1 MRRKPTLL
9 AANMAALAVAT
20 AALCVACLYAM
31 RPTIGGASTWTDILR
46 LVAMD
51 PACWLLVGG
60 MLTGCMA
67 AALQKPGGIVGQG
80 LAALCL
86 VAGLGLG
93 IDTWLPAEFVF
104 SFTPGIIPEGY
115 PPGHARILF
124 MGLNYVMALS
134 YALLGLAGSAA
145 ALAMIRIRGKP
156 PRW

>member
-20 AALCVACLYAM
+20 AALWVACLYAM
-31 RPTIGGASTWTDILR
+31 RPNIGGASTWTDILR

-51 PACWLLVGG
+51 PACWLLIGG
-60 MLTGCMA
+60 MLTGMMA
-67 AALQKPGGIVGQG
+67 AALQKPGDIAGHG

-93 IDTWLPAEFVF
+93 VDAWLPGELVF

-134 YALLGLAGSAA
+134 YAVLGLAGSAA
-145 ALAMIRIRGKP
+145 VLAVLWIRGEP

>member
-1 MRRKPTLL
+1 MRKKPTLL

-20 AALCVACLYAM
+20 AALLLALLYTM
-31 RPTIGGASTWTDILR
+31 QPTIGTVWTWVGLLAVPAS
-46 LVAMD
+46 D
-51 PACWLLVGG
+51 PMCWLLVGG
-60 MLTGCMA
+60 MLTGMMG
-67 AALQKPGGIVGQG
+67 AALQKPGDIAGHG

-93 IDTWLPAEFVF
+93 IDAWLPGEFVF

-124 MGLNYVMALS
+124 MGINYVMALS

-145 ALAMIRIRGKP
+145 VLAVIRLRGKP
-156 PRW
+156 PGL